1 MSHGIHFG
9 ENVLHA
15 GRFPPRPS
23 ASCCSIHFLS
33 AEVPLP
39 SRPLRSFRPSTSLP
53 CAPFPFAPPLFPF
66 SPFPFGFSRPSAP
79 FPFAPPLF
87 HFSPFP
93 FVFPHPFAP
102 CRARFPLSR
111 GASSGGWPGR
121 CVGKWKI
128 YLQMLAGGM
137 VKCLSL
143 QSFEFF
149 IFAGYW
155 ACESRI
161 PWWVSSILDVYRRRA
176 PFFPHAGSRCLP
188 LRCAAESRRLP
199 PITW

>member
-23 ASCCSIHFLS
+23 ASCCSIPFLS
-33 AEVPLP
+33 AEVPLR
-39 SRPLRSFRPSTSLP
+39 SRPLRSFHPSP
-53 CAPFPFAPPLFPF
+53 
-66 SPFPFGFSRPSAP
+66 SRPSAP

>member
-15 GRFPPRPS
+15 GRFPSRPS

-33 AEVPLP
+33 AEVPLR
-39 SRPLRSFRPSTSLP
+39 SRPLRSFHPSP
-53 CAPFPFAPPLFPF
+53 
-66 SPFPFGFSRPSAP
+66 SRLSAP

-87 HFSPFP
+87 TLSPFP
-93 FVFPHPFAP
+93 FGFPHPSAPFPFAPPFFPFSPFSFSSPRSSAP

-111 GASSGGWPGR
+111 GVPSGGWTGR
-121 CVGKWKI
+121 CAGEVKI
-128 YLQMLAGGM
+128 CLQMLAGGM

-143 QSFEFF
+143 QSFKFL

-155 ACESRI
+155 TCESRI
-161 PWWVSSILDVYRRRA
+161 PWWVSSI
-176 PFFPHAGSRCLP
+176 
-188 LRCAAESRRLP
+188 
-199 PITW
+199 

>member
-1 MSHGIHFG
+1 MVTYAYYTK
-9 ENVLHA
+9 VLIKHVTWNTFWGKCA
-15 GRFPPRPS
+15 PCRQIPTTSLRFMLLNPFPFRRSAPP
-23 ASCCSIHFLS
+23 LS
-33 AEVPLP
+33 ATALLP
-39 SRPLRSFRPSTSLP
+39 SFALSALRSLSLRSSAFPFLAISLFVLASLRSLP
-53 CAPFPFAPPLFPF
+53 CLLSPLQ
-66 SPFPFGFSRPSAP
+66 
-79 FPFAPPLF
+79 
-87 HFSPFP
+87 
-93 FVFPHPFAP
+93 
-102 CRARFPLSR
+102 